1 MFKLVISEHDIT
13 IGRLKRKGEFGG
25 IGSSLQ
31 RYKSEEIVTEKAH
44 MKAYIKSIS
53 EKAWLVVLTRWEP
66 PMMDIENGKLAN
78 LELLW
83 NVKGEN
89 FANANS
95 KALYAIFCG
104 ADLQEFKRIAKCTV
118 LRSLL
123 ETFSIK
129 VIAIEEAKDLESL
142 IIDELIGF
150 FQIFKM
156 NLEDA
161 KCSKTSV
168 RELLLSKWDEAKET
182 LLAEEHNKR
191 AKVKKELIDSK
202 LMREKFN
209 SNNSK
214 LDEILAARGK
224 DLSKEGLGYSEMG
237 KCLKLVLINH
247 IKKNITPYKVIFHY
261 CGAFEL
267 IRLQCFKML
276 HDLRWRCTMPKE
288 TPTPHSTSTM
298 KKHKRVWV
306 KETRC
311 ILVAHWLLKSTISG
325 VWYFDSGC
333 SWHMTGNQ
341 SYLTDLKHSP
351 LKKNL
356 LLVNNLKANLVSISH
371 LCDQYVL
378 VNFTKDKCIFTTK
391 TNEKIME
398 GARTFDNY

>member
-1 MFKLVISEHDIT
+1 
-13 IGRLKRKGEFGG
+13 
-25 IGSSLQ
+25 
-31 RYKSEEIVTEKAH
+31 

-66 PMMDIENGKLAN
+66 PMIDIENGKLAN
-78 LELLW
+78 LKVLW

-104 ADLQEFKRIAKCTV
+104 VDLQEFKRIAKCTV
-118 LRSLL
+118 AFALSEEYSNTKLVRKVLRSLL
-123 ETFSIK
+123 ETFSLK
-129 VIAIEEAKDLESL
+129 VTAIEEAKDLESL

-161 KCSKTSV
+161 KCCKTSV
-168 RELLLSKWDEAKET
+168 REPLLSKWVEAKET
-182 LLAEEHNKR
+182 LLAEEHNKL
-191 AKVKKELIDSK
+191 AKVKKALIDSK
-202 LMREKFN
+202 LMREKFI

-214 LDEILAARGK
+214 LDEILAARRK

-288 TPTPHSTSTM
+288 APTPHNTSTM

-351 LKKNL
+351 LKK
-356 LLVNNLKANLVSISH
+356 V
-371 LCDQYVL
+371 
-378 VNFTKDKCIFTTK
+378 
-391 TNEKIME
+391 
-398 GARTFDNY
+398 TFGKE